1 MTAAG
6 NHCVTNRDN
15 TLSTVKKSIIASR
28 ARAGDPGKV
37 SKHKM
42 GGITIN
48 QDNDLSVVE
57 E

>member
-15 TLSTVKKSIIASR
+15 TLSTGKESIIASR
-28 ARAGDPGKV
+28 ARVGDPGKV

-42 GGITIN
+42 GGVTIN
-48 QDNDLSVVE
+48 QDNTLSVVE